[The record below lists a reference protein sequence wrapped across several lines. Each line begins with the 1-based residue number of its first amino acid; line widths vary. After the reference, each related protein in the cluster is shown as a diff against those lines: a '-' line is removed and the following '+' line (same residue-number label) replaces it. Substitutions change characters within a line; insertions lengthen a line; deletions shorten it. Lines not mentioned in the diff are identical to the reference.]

1 MQTKTP
7 LLTRAECSAL
17 RGIAIIGIFLH
28 NYCHWLG
35 FAVKENEY
43 TFTIAKCRS
52 LASALASPDINL
64 PVHLVSFFG
73 HYGVP
78 IFLFLSAYGLVMKYE
93 QRLPASA
100 RQESTLKFIG
110 HHYTKLF
117 KMMIVGFVAFT
128 MVDAITPGAHKY
140 SVAAVL
146 GQLFMF
152 NNMMPDPDHVIW
164 PGPYWFFGLMM
175 QLYIVYRLLLHRR
188 SSWVTVALIVVCWA
202 AQEMCAPESEE
213 LNRVRY
219 NFMGGMLPFGV
230 GLLYARHGRHLTHAF
245 WLVET
250 VLSGMAVFF
259 FSFNYQLWLWAPLF
273 VCSFAVG
280 LVKLTPQR
288 VCGWAA
294 WVGGISAAI
303 FVLHPVT
310 RKVFIPI
317 SRHGD
322 VYTGLLLYIVASVA
336 LAWFYH
342 ESKALFAN
350 KSKAAKAQEK
360 K

>member
-1 MQTKTP
+1 MEKP
-7 LLTRAECSAL
+7 LLTRTECSAL

-43 TFTIAKCRS
+43 TFTIGKCRS
-52 LASALASPDINL
+52 LAAAMASPDMNL
-64 PVHLVSFFG
+64 PVHLISFFG

-78 IFLFLSAYGLVMKYE
+78 VFLFLSAYGLVMKYE
-93 QRLPASA
+93 NRLPAS
-100 RQESTLKFIG
+100 QKPESALKFMG
-110 HHYTKLF
+110 HHYAKLF

-128 MVDAITPGAHKY
+128 MVDAITPGPHKY
-140 SVAAVL
+140 QVADIL
-146 GQLFMF
+146 GQIFMF
-152 NNMMPDPDHVIW
+152 NNMMPDPDHIIW

-175 QLYIVYRLLLHRR
+175 QLYIVYRLLLYRR
-188 SSWVTVALIVVCWA
+188 SSWVAVALIKACWVL
-202 AQEMCAPESEE
+202 QEQCAPESEA

-219 NFMGGMLPFGV
+219 NFMGGMLPFGA
-230 GLLYARHGRHLTHAF
+230 GLLFARHFRHLTHGF
-245 WLVET
+245 WLVTT
-250 VLSGMAVFF
+250 VLSGMAVLF

-280 LVKLTPQR
+280 LVKLLPQR
-288 VCGWAA
+288 ANEWMT
-294 WVGGISAAI
+294 WVGGISAAL

-310 RKVFIPI
+310 RKIFIPI

-336 LAWFYH
+336 LAWFYNAQ
-342 ESKALFAN
+342 KGIFASN
-350 KSKAAKAQEK
+350 GKAQKAQNK